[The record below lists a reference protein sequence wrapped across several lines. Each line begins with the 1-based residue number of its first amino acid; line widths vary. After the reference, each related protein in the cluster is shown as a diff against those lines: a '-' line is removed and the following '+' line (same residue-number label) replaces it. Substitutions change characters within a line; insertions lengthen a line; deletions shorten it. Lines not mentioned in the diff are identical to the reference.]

1 LTGEPREPAW
11 HEGWAFRLLAILLAV
26 YLLSAILAS
35 YPLASYA
42 VDLGMVVACVVGLR
56 RIAGGGTTFGVST
69 GLLSALL
76 GLHWLAPIL
85 FGSESA
91 WWRPIGS
98 LAVLLLVLGT
108 LLGSVFA
115 TERVTTDKIF
125 AAACAY
131 LLLGLCWSQAY
142 QLAFVTDPAAF
153 TLSGSDL
160 SDPGAAL
167 NHFSFTTLTTVGFGA
182 ISPASKVA
190 RTLADL
196 EALVGQLY
204 VAVVLARL
212 VSLQITHA
220 GPGAARRA
228 G

>member
-1 LTGEPREPAW
+1 V
-11 HEGWAFRLLAILLAV
+11 GWAFRLLVILLGV
-26 YLLSAILAS
+26 YLLGAILAS

-42 VDLGMVVACVVGLR
+42 IDLGMVVACVIALR
-56 RIAGGGTTFGVST
+56 RIAGSTMAGVGTWVLG
-69 GLLSALL
+69 ALL
-76 GLHWLAPIL
+76 VLHWLAPIV
-85 FGSESA
+85 FDAEAA

-98 LAVLLLVLGT
+98 LAVLLFVLGA
-108 LLGSVFA
+108 LFRSVFA
-115 TERVTTDKIF
+115 TERVTTDKVF

-142 QLAFVTDPAAF
+142 QLALLADPAAF
-153 TLSGSDL
+153 ALSASDL
-160 SDPGAAL
+160 ADPGAAL
-167 NHFSFTTLTTVGFGA
+167 THFSFTTLTTVGFGA

-212 VSLQITHA
+212 VSLEITHA
-220 GPGAARRA
+220 GAGASR
-228 G
+228 GTT